1 MLLGNPYKFLDEAA
15 TADLL
20 DPAVS
25 DEAKDVVTDLQDD
38 LTNNIEEVKPD
49 DMVTNGGVPITTSE
63 SAILVESTRER
74 GKYYVAMEAVMAIC
88 EDEVTNDTG
97 ETGEDIDPDDA
108 AEKANNVVD
117 RIAADNGVDPEDV
130 TVIISAEECAY
141 VCECVI
147 NEAKCGKGKKSKKK
161 KAMRKAKLIDKI
173 AKALGKRAKVFKKK
187 K

>member
-49 DMVTNGGVPITTSE
+49 DMVTNGGVPVTTSE
-63 SAILVESTRER
+63 SAVLVESTHNR

-88 EDEVTNDTG
+88 EDEAEQQTG
-97 ETGEDIDPDDA
+97 DPEPEPEEIGDQ
-108 AEKANNVVD
+108 ANNVVD
-117 RIAADNGVDPEDV
+117 QIAADNGVDPEDV

-141 VCECVI
+141 ICECVI
-147 NEAKCGKGKKSKKK
+147 NEAKCSKGKKSKKK
-161 KAMRKAKLIDKI
+161 KAMRKAKIIDKI